1 MSTRLIRGL
10 AAGLFALLV
19 LAGCASTSEPEPEP
33 EPVMVEPE
41 PMPEPEPE
49 PEPEP
54 QPVVSP
60 DGVPLDPATGEPI
73 ATVFYFDFDGA
84 ELKPRA
90 RTLLAGHA
98 RYLRDT
104 PSARVAIEGHCDER
118 GTREYN
124 LALGERRATAVRTYL
139 QSLGVR
145 ASQLS
150 TVSFGEERPVDPGH
164 SESAWSKNR
173 RAVLDY

>member
-10 AAGLFALLV
+10 SAGLFALLV

-33 EPVMVEPE
+33 EPVM
-41 PMPEPEPE
+41 EPEPE
-49 PEPEP
+49 PAPP
-54 QPVVSP
+54 PVVRP
-60 DGVPLDPATGEPI
+60 DPKPTVSAEGVPLDPQTGEPI
-73 ATVFYFDFDGA
+73 ATVFYFDFDRS

-98 RYLRDT
+98 RYLRDN
-104 PSARVAIEGHCDER
+104 PGARLTIEGHCDER

-124 LALGERRATAVRTYL
+124 LALGERRATAVRSYL

-145 ASQLS
+145 SSQLS

-164 SESAWSKNR
+164 TESAWAKNR

>member
-10 AAGLFALLV
+10 TAGLFALMV
-19 LAGCASTSEPEPEP
+19 LAGCASTSEPEPMP
-33 EPVMVEPE
+33 EPVM
-41 PMPEPEPE
+41 EPEPE
-49 PEPEP
+49 PAPP
-54 QPVVSP
+54 PVVRPDPKPTVSP
-60 DGVPLDPATGEPI
+60 DGVPLDPQSGEPI
-73 ATVFYFDFDGA
+73 ATTFYFDFDRS

-98 RYLRDT
+98 RYLRDNPRT
-104 PSARVAIEGHCDER
+104 RVTVEGHTDER

-124 LALGERRATAVRTYL
+124 LALGERRAAAVRSYL

-145 ASQLS
+145 ASQMS

-164 SESAWSKNR
+164 SESAWAKNR